1 MCFLVLPQQDDVLEE
16 SEGGKKDVDPDNP
29 SALIK
34 AAVVDD
40 EYGKGK
46 AGSEATYYSIAHTL
60 REPVYEQPK
69 MIAFG
74 QLKEYQVGTLCTY

>member
-1 MCFLVLPQQDDVLEE
+1 MDP
-16 SEGGKKDVDPDNP
+16 SANKDKDIDPDYP
-29 SALIK
+29 KALIK

-60 REPVYEQPK
+60 REPISEQPR
-69 MIAFG
+69 MVAFG
-74 QLKEYQVGTLCTY
+74 QLKQYQVLHVCGIAVLHWQIVAF

>member
-1 MCFLVLPQQDDVLEE
+1 MGGAEADKVTEVNPDDP
-16 SEGGKKDVDPDNP
+16 K
-29 SALIK
+29 ALLK
-34 AAVVDD
+34 GAAVDD

-74 QLKEYQVGTLCTY
+74 QLKEYQVCCFSSL